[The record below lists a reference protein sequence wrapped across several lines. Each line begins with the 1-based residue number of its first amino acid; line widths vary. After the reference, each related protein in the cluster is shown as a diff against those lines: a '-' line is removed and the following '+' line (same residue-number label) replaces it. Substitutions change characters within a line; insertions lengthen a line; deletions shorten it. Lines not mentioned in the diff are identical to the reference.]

1 MSDRYKISDK
11 NAAYFITMTVVDWL
25 DVFSVKKQKQLIV
38 DSLKYGQRNM
48 GLEIYCWC
56 LMPSHLHII
65 CRATG
70 EMGMSAFLRDFKKF
84 TSKAIVKNVMDEPED
99 RRELFLSR
107 FKAACSHLKRGQK
120 YKVWQDSNHAMI
132 IFSNKFLYQK
142 LNYVHNNPVEAAL
155 VERPEEYMHSSARN
169 YAGLDYL
176 LEVVLVTPEL
186 ITVK

>member
-25 DVFSVKKQKQLIV
+25 DVFSAEKQKQFIV
-38 DSLKYGQRNM
+38 DSLKYGQQNM

-56 LMPSHLHII
+56 LMPNHLHII

-70 EMGMSAFLRDFKKF
+70 DNGMSAFLRDFKKF
-84 TSKAIVKNVMDEPED
+84 TSKAIVKNVMAEPED
-99 RRELFLSR
+99 RKVMFLER
-107 FKAACSHLKRGQK
+107 FKATCSHLKRGQK
-120 YKVWQDSNHAMI
+120 YKVWQDSNHAVI
-132 IFSNKFLYQK
+132 IISNKFLYQK
-142 LNYVHNNPVEAAL
+142 LNYIHNNPVEAGL
-155 VERPEEYMHSSARN
+155 VERPEEYMYSSARN
-169 YAGLDYL
+169 YAELNYL